1 MSSTT
6 PVPTAPGRPPR
17 ADLRSRILAGESTIG
32 AWASLASLASTELL
46 ARTGF
51 DWLVVDLEHGASTEA
66 DLHGQLL
73 AVQGTPTSALV
84 RVQSAERMRVGRA
97 LDTGADGLMIPR
109 LETEAEVAETVS
121 WMRYPPAGIR
131 GLALST
137 RGAGM
142 GAYTHDTVAA
152 EINPRITGV
161 FQIESPLAVASA
173 AAMAALDGVDVLF
186 VGPADLS
193 HAMGI
198 PGRFDEPAFIAAL
211 ETVVAAARAHGKA
224 AGILLKD
231 GAAIPPYR
239 DRGFTFIGVG
249 SDTGW
254 VTAGAKAQLA
264 VAKAAMAG

>member
-1 MSSTT
+1 MST
-6 PVPTAPGRPPR
+6 PAANASGRAPR
-17 ADLRSRILAGESTIG
+17 ADLRRRVLAGESTIG
-32 AWASLASLASTELL
+32 AWASLGSLASSEVL
-46 ARTGF
+46 ARAGF
-51 DWLVVDLEHGASTEA
+51 DWVVVDLEHGAATEA
-66 DLHGQLL
+66 DLYAQLL
-73 AVQGTPTSALV
+73 AVQSTPTGALV

-109 LETEAEVAETVS
+109 LETVAEVAETVS

-142 GAYTHDTVAA
+142 GAYAHDTVAA
-152 EINPRITGV
+152 EINPRLTGV
-161 FQIESPLAVASA
+161 FQIESPLAVANA
-173 AAMAALDGVDVLF
+173 AAMAAIDGVDVLF

-198 PGRFDEPAFIAAL
+198 PGRFDEPSFIAAL
-211 ETVVAAARAHGKA
+211 DTVVAAARAHGKG

-231 GAAIPPYR
+231 GATIPAYR

-264 VAKAAMAG
+264 VAKTAMAG